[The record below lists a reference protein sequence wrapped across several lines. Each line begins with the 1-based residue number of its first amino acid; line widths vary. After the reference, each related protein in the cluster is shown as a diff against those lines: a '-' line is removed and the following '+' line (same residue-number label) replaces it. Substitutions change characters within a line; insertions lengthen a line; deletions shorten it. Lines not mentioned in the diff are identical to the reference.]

1 MHIDFIRML
10 EKIKTKF
17 SKPATFL
24 TKHSPNMSN
33 IRSLQK
39 KTIPRATMGLT
50 WRTKIQMQVMI
61 APNPHTAYILYRCR
75 SFSVFVLR
83 ETTFIS
89 DRQQ

>member
-1 MHIDFIRML
+1 MNIRKDK
-10 EKIKTKF
+10 EEIFKANNI
-17 SKPATFL
+17 L

-33 IRSLQK
+33 VHSLQK

-50 WRTKIQMQVMI
+50 WRTKIQKRVMI
-61 APNPHTAYILYRCR
+61 APNPHMAYILYRCR

-89 DRQQ
+89 DR